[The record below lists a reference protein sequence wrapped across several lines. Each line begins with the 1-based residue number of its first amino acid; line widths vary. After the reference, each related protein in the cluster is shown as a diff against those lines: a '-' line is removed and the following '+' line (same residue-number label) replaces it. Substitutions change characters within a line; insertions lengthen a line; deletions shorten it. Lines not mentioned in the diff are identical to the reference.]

1 MKQSLFLAACAM
13 LLAGAPVA
21 AQQIAPTS
29 DRLDRIQDSKFTD
42 PAPLTPNRP
51 IQAAVQGAPLS
62 LRGGAKA
69 TGLQGYYDYQ
79 SNGMSP
85 HWLAVDPNDPQKL
98 HVVYMRSSDNF
109 DSTAISASRRVG
121 YSYSGDGGATW
132 STNPDIGGM
141 RLGFPYI
148 ETSIDGL
155 PFIAAHGD
163 LTSGVADGSGVRTL
177 LYAAESGQTTFNR
190 IAKFPRRTSSLRDG
204 DGGAGVIWPAFEFT
218 PQAGGAEAVCIASLS
233 PRQGQNPAPLQ
244 FSIASIGA
252 DVDSWIDFNDSTLC
266 ATSGGS
272 YVLASSTGGKVGLA
286 YYLNIDNN
294 GTSEGRIVF
303 SESTDGGNSWS
314 DPTAIF
320 GGTIN
325 TQFNLEG
332 DEDTITAG
340 NQLDIAYVGEKA
352 HVVFTGS
359 LNNLYRFQSV
369 WHWSDGGGA
378 QQAATSDF
386 SKLRGI
392 NNYLTTPRN
401 TQPGFGSLSFPTIST
416 SEDGHIFIAY
426 MSGGQIIRD
435 DTIRN
440 EHVASK
446 DGFLYF
452 RLWGVGS
459 PNGGDTW
466 GDSYVLQDW
475 ADIDGGNTDSASIEY
490 PSAAEQLRKVGDNYE
505 HLMTFQ
511 ARRDPGMYAFVST
524 FSDGSQ
530 ADRGPGSECFQYFQR
545 SMLTEAN
552 FLKIPSSVNDRLTV
566 TSRMAINSAFP
577 NPASGRLTVNYTLV
591 GGGEVSLKLYNSLG
605 DVVLAPVNAENGYNG
620 EHSRTLDLSGLP
632 AGPYRIVL
640 SQNGQ
645 SVSTPLNVVR

>member
-1 MKQSLFLAACAM
+1 MKQTLFLAACAT

-21 AQQIAPTS
+21 AQQIAPTDAKHVYVPTTREALRVS
-29 DRLDRIQDSKFTD
+29 NLFTD
-42 PAPLTPNRP
+42 PSPLNPNRP
-51 IQAAVQGAPLS
+51 IQAAVQGAPLN
-62 LRGGAKA
+62 LRGGAKP

-85 HWLAVDPNDPQKL
+85 HWMAVADNDPQKL
-98 HVVYMRSSDNF
+98 HVTYMLATDNF

-148 ETSIDGL
+148 ELSVDNE

-163 LTSGVADGSGVRTL
+163 LTTGVADGSGPRTL
-177 LYAAESGQTTFNR
+177 LYAAESGKTEFSR

-204 DGGAGVIWPAFEFT
+204 DGGAGVIWPAFEFS
-218 PQAGGAEAVCIASLS
+218 PQAGGAEAVCVASLS

-244 FSIASIGA
+244 FSIVSIGA
-252 DVDSWIDFNDSTLC
+252 DVDSWIDFNDSTVC

-272 YVLASSTGGKVGLA
+272 YVLASGGGKIGLA
-286 YYLNIDNN
+286 YYLTIDNN
-294 GTSEGRIVF
+294 GANEGRIIF
-303 SESTDGGNSWS
+303 SESSDGGNSWS
-314 DPTAIF
+314 DPVAIF
-320 GGTIN
+320 GGSIN

-340 NQLDIAYVGEKA
+340 NQLDIAYVGETA

-369 WHWSDGGGA
+369 WHWANDGTGA
-378 QQAATSDF
+378 RQAAGADF
-386 SKLRGI
+386 ANLRGVYTI
-392 NNYLTTPRN
+392 PRIKA
-401 TQPGFGSLSFPTIST
+401 QPGFSGISYPTIAANK
-416 SEDGHIFIAY
+416 DGHVFIAY
-426 MSGGQIIRD
+426 MASGQVVD
-435 DTIRN
+435 DSVRENI
-440 EHVASK
+440 VSA
-446 DGFLYF
+446 DGFLYY
-452 RLWGVGS
+452 RVWGVGS
-459 PNGGDTW
+459 PDGGKTW

-490 PSAAEQLRKVGDNYE
+490 PSAAEELRKVGDNYE

-511 ARRDPGMYAFVST
+511 ARRDPGMYAFI
-524 FSDGSQ
+524 SDGS
-530 ADRGPGSECFQYFQR
+530 DRGPGSECFQYFQR

-552 FLKIPSSVNDRLTV
+552 FLEIPSSVNDRLVV
-566 TSRMAINSAFP
+566 TNRMAINSAFP
-577 NPASGRLTVNYTLV
+577 NPANNSLTVNYTLV
-591 GGGEVSLKLYNSLG
+591 GGGEVSLKLYNALG
-605 DVVLAPVNAENGYNG
+605 DAVLAPVNAEPGYNG

-645 SVSTPLNVVR
+645 NVSMPLNVVR